1 MFTFTCACNSHPL
14 AAPRWGRGARRST
27 CEPHPAPAQDVLHLQ
42 AELTLTGASFARG
55 PPRHG
60 ASPTHHCG
68 ARVAGLTDG
77 LWVARRTTSFQRTHT
92 LHADFAGH
100 ACSPRGR
107 PGCPP
112 RRLWLDFRPS
122 AVLRAG
128 SQFLRQSINFHQ
140 AARATTVSGTV
151 ANTRV
156 RPYRYGVGGGRRTP
170 SVAKNCGPENLPRC
184 GTQIHPPREPCGD
197 PKRAY

>member
-1 MFTFTCACNSHPL
+1 MP
-14 AAPRWGRGARRST
+14 
-27 CEPHPAPAQDVLHLQ
+27 HLQ

-55 PPRHG
+55 PPRHSRG
-60 ASPTHHCG
+60 IAHASRRCTRGRAHRRAVGRTAHHIVP
-68 ARVAGLTDG
+68 AH
-77 LWVARRTTSFQRTHT
+77 THT

-170 SVAKNCGPENLPRC
+170 PVAKNCGPENLPRC